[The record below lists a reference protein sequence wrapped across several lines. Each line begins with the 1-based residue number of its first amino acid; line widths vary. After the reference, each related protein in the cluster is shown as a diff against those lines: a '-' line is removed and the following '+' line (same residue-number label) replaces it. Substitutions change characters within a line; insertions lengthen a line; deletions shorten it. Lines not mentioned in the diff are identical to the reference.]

1 MVQSVCLTSRGSG
14 VRLPQLPPPESANQS
29 KILKSSD
36 FGIFLFVYGWNRARW
51 KGQSGSTGRDFPLK
65 VWPMAFSKCRRAR
78 KPRKT
83 VAGGQHYGAPPATVC
98 TSFAASSY
106 RHPNENA
113 LMPSK
118 TELTMP
124 RASIPARQST
134 SPVRVLASVL
144 KAAIGVSFLLMNIA
158 LTTRR

>member
-1 MVQSVCLTSRGSG
+1 MLKIGSAG
-14 VRLPQLPPPESANQS
+14 NDIKRLRSFPVIGGLGIRYVSPDGSEPRPVDS
-29 KILKSSD
+29 IL
-36 FGIFLFVYGWNRARW
+36 GLHRARFV
-51 KGQSGSTGRDFPLK
+51 Q
-65 VWPMAFSKCRRAR
+65 AFSNCHL
-78 KPRKT
+78 P
-83 VAGGQHYGAPPATVC
+83 
-98 TSFAASSY
+98 Y

>member
-1 MVQSVCLTSRGSG
+1 
-14 VRLPQLPPPESANQS
+14 
-29 KILKSSD
+29 
-36 FGIFLFVYGWNRARW
+36 
-51 KGQSGSTGRDFPLK
+51 
-65 VWPMAFSKCRRAR
+65 MAGTA
-78 KPRKT
+78 
-83 VAGGQHYGAPPATVC
+83 AGGQHFGSPPAAVR
-98 TSFAASSY
+98 TSFSNCHLPY